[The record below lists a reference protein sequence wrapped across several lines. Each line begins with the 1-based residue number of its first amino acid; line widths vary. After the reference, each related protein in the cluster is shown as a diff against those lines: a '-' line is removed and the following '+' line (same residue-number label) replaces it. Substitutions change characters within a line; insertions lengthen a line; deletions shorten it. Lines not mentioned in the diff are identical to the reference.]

1 MYLVTE
7 LFNLPTDS
15 DERLRL
21 RRIIDGPKVRYEL
34 TILPPIG
41 EPSSVEL
48 TVDELEQ
55 MLNALEMELGE
66 TLEPQSS

>member
-7 LFNLPTDS
+7 LFNLPTDG
-15 DERLRL
+15 DEHLRL

-34 TILPPIG
+34 AILPPEG
-41 EPSSVEL
+41 EPSSILL

-55 MLNALEMELGE
+55 MFNALEIELGE
-66 TLEPQSS
+66 SLEQEST